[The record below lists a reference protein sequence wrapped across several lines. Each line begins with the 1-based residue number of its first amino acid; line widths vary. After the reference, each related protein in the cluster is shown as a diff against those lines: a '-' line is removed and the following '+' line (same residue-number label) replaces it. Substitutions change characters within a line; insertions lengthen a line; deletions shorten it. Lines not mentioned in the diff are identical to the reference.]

1 MPIELNAKKY
11 ELVLLDTGVISEL
24 LKNRNEERLALTRL
38 MIGRPMIP
46 CVSIWSVLELRESE
60 DLYKSFI
67 ELFSVVPF
75 VLVRDPIN
83 LLEDEIAN
91 YPDPSSVEPVAF
103 AFSMFNPDPDA
114 NLSSFMGKLFSH
126 PEVKRSERAW
136 GSGWKRE
143 SLNAMLA
150 LKANFQ
156 PSGDRYNAKDAG
168 RFVELAVPQYVSSQ
182 APIWVKGLIN
192 QGKTPKP
199 GAFPSVKMALY
210 TVFYRFY
217 AEQREPE
224 EQDVFDI
231 LIGNIASYL
240 DGVITENF
248 QAEIY
253 RKVKNRDPFLNHL
266 SIDTMSI
273 LR

>member
-1 MPIELNAKKY
+1 MPIELNDTKY
-11 ELVLLDTGVISEL
+11 ELALLDTGVISEL

-46 CVSIWSVLELRESE
+46 CISIWSVLELRERE
-60 DLYKSFI
+60 DLYQLFI

-75 VLVRDPIN
+75 ILVRDPIN

-103 AFSMFNPDPDA
+103 AFSMFNPDPEADL
-114 NLSSFMGKLFSH
+114 NVFMAKLFSH
-126 PEVKRSERAW
+126 PEVKKSEGAW

-143 SLNAMLA
+143 SLDAMLA

-156 PSGDRYNAKDAG
+156 PSGDSYSAKDAEL
-168 RFVELAVPQYVSSQ
+168 FVELAAPQYVTSQ
-182 APIWVKGLIN
+182 APNWVKGLIS

-199 GAFPSVKMALY
+199 EAFPSVKMALY

-231 LIGNIASYL
+231 LIGNIAPYL

-253 RKVKNRDPFLNHL
+253 RKVKNRDPFLYHL
-266 SIDTMSI
+266 SIDTVSM